1 MGAQPCRGSD
11 QPWRPGASSGPG
23 GKAHLAAAGEAGRL
37 RDRRPRG
44 KAGDR
49 ASDESRSERV
59 EWGVWHRGTRARAG
73 PHFRL
78 TAEGSP
84 SPPTCSAVTCVPVRG
99 ADCWKRQRWG
109 KARRTPRAFHK
120 GRVWRSRRWHREWR
134 HLAGLSLRSV
144 HVRPTDGP
152 GSLLSEERVGRRA
165 TPWKGPRV
173 PLRRWGAISLL
184 ASR

>member
-49 ASDESRSERV
+49 ASDESRSERG

-84 SPPTCSAVTCVPVRG
+84 SPPHMLCSHVHA
-99 ADCWKRQRWG
+99 RQRCRLLETPALG
-109 KARRTPRAFHK
+109 QSATNPRAFHK
-120 GRVWRSRRWHREWR
+120 GRVWRSRHRHREWR